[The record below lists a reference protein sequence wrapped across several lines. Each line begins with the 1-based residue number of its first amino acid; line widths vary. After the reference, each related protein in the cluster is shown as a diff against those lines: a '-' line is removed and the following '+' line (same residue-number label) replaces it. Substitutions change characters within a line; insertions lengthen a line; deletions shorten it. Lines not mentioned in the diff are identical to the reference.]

1 MDIYICVGSSCHL
14 KGSYEIINLMKEN
27 IKKYSLEDR
36 VNIAAAVCLGKCTD
50 GVCVKIDNEVLCGIF
65 PENFHEFFKET
76 VLKRLNLQNK
86 QDVVCGGDLID

>member
-27 IKKYSLEDR
+27 IKNILLKTGLISL
-36 VNIAAAVCLGKCTD
+36 AVCLGKCTD